1 MKKFIGK
8 YRITERIAAIGKVN
22 NQIIT
27 IFHKPFLVGA
37 LRALAIPTRD
47 AINMWDPERG
57 IPNIV
62 PKNKII
68 AAGISLAKAVLGCN
82 SVIVPTF
89 LITPRP
95 NTKMPEAKLKPV
107 NKSNKFMSIP
117 VPTPTTM
124 PTALEQS
131 FPALENA
138 VQQMTPSKM

>member
-1 MKKFIGK
+1 M
-8 YRITERIAAIGKVN
+8 ERIAAIGKVN

-37 LRALAIPTRD
+37 LRALANPTRD
-47 AINMWDPERG
+47 ATSMCVPERG
-57 IPNIV
+57 IPNTV
-62 PKNKII
+62 PKNKMT

-89 LITPRP
+89 LITTLPK
-95 NTKMPEAKLKPV
+95 TKIPEAKLKPV
-107 NKSNKFMSIP
+107 NKSNKLMSIP

-131 FPALENA
+131 LPALENA
-138 VQQMTPSKM
+138 VQQMTTSKM